1 MSDKISK
8 NGTRFVTQV
17 ASALSNYH
25 IFMEGRKQ
33 MNVTKTIF
41 GEIDNRTVDSYTIT
55 NDKGMTVK
63 CINYGCIITDIIVP
77 DRNGNCEN
85 VVLGYDTIEEYL
97 NENAYFGAIVGRTAG
112 RIKGAQFELD
122 GETYT
127 LEQNENSNNLHGG
140 FNGFN
145 RVIWDATI
153 IEDKD
158 VSGVEFTYVSQD
170 GEGGYPGTVTMSVKY
185 LLNNKSEFTIHING
199 LSDKKT
205 ILNCTNHSYFNL
217 SGDIKRDILDHTL
230 TLKSDKFLPVDEQLL
245 PTGELA
251 DVEGTPFDF
260 RNGQKIIEGTHTDHQ
275 QNLLAG
281 TGYDHPFLLNA
292 NQDQEIL
299 LEDQESGRMLIV
311 ETNQP
316 GVVIYTSNQLDG
328 DFKIRGVQA
337 RPYLGICLETQGL
350 PDAIHHPHFPTIVLE
365 KGKEYN
371 AVTTYRF
378 DVI

>member
-1 MSDKISK
+1 
-8 NGTRFVTQV
+8 
-17 ASALSNYH
+17 
-25 IFMEGRKQ
+25 

-41 GEIDNRTVDSYTIT
+41 GEIDNRRVESYTIT
-55 NDKGMTVK
+55 NNHGMTVK
-63 CINYGCIITDIIVP
+63 FINYGCIITDIMVP
-77 DRNGNCEN
+77 DREGKLEN

-97 NENAYFGAIVGRTAG
+97 NERAYFGAIIGRVAG
-112 RIKGAQFELD
+112 RITGAQFELD

-127 LEQNENSNNLHGG
+127 LEQNENSNHLHGG
-140 FNGFN
+140 FHGFN
-145 RVIWDATI
+145 RVIWDAAI
-153 IEDKD
+153 IEEQDTK
-158 VSGVEFTYVSQD
+158 GVEFTYVSQD
-170 GEGGYPGTVTMSVKY
+170 GEGGYPGTLKMSVKY
-185 LLNNKSEFTIHING
+185 LLNNENEFTIHITG

-230 TLKSDKFLPVDEQLL
+230 TLKCEKFLPINEQLL
-245 PTGELA
+245 PTGDLA
-251 DVEGTPFDF
+251 DVAGTPFDF
-260 RNGQKIIEGTHTDHQ
+260 QNGQKIREGTRTEYP

-281 TGYDHPFLLNA
+281 KGYDHPFVLDA

-316 GVVIYTSNQLDG
+316 GVVIYTSNQLQG

-337 RPYLGICLETQGL
+337 QPYLGICLETQGL

-365 KGKEYN
+365 KEKQYN
-371 AVTTYRF
+371 AITKYRF
-378 DVI
+378 GVI

>member
-1 MSDKISK
+1 
-8 NGTRFVTQV
+8 
-17 ASALSNYH
+17 
-25 IFMEGRKQ
+25 

-41 GEIDNRTVDSYTIT
+41 GKIDDRTVEAYTIT
-55 NDKGMTVK
+55 NAQGMTVK

-77 DRNGNCEN
+77 DRNGNLEN

-97 NENAYFGAIVGRTAG
+97 NENAYFGAIVGRVAG
-112 RIKGAQFELD
+112 RITGGQFVLD

-127 LEQNENSNNLHGG
+127 LERNENSNHLHGG

-145 RVIWDATI
+145 RVIWHAAI
-153 IEDKD
+153 IEEQDTK
-158 VSGVEFTYVSQD
+158 GIEFTYVSQD
-170 GEGGYPGTVTMSVKY
+170 GEGGYPGTLKMSVKY
-185 LLNNKSEFTIHING
+185 LLNNKNEFTILING
-199 LSDKKT
+199 VSDKKT

-217 SGDIKRDILDHTL
+217 SGDVKRDILDHNL
-230 TLKSDKFLPVDEQLL
+230 TLKCEKFLPIDEKLL
-245 PTGELA
+245 PTGELV
-251 DVEGTPFDF
+251 DVAGTPFDF
-260 RNGQKIIEGTHTDHQ
+260 QNGQKIREGTSTEYP

-281 TGYDHPFLLNA
+281 KGYDHPFVLNA

-299 LEDQESGRMLIV
+299 LEDQESGRILIV